1 MDTLDTPSAEGAK
14 LKDLGGIMPAAA
26 PGPGAALW
34 LLTFLLAVVS
44 LGVVFHDGL
53 VYMAEHWDTEEYS
66 HGALIPII
74 SVFLI
79 WQQKDALAAA
89 VRESGRKGAAA
100 GAAVVLLG
108 LFGGLLGE
116 LSTVYL
122 IIQYAFLVTVYGA
135 ALSLV
140 GWRGIRLIWAPLLYL
155 VFMVPLPNFLYV
167 NLSAEL
173 QLISSQIGVAVI
185 RLFSIP
191 VFLEGNVIDLG
202 IYKLQVVEACSGLR
216 YLFPLMSFGFLCAY
230 LYRGPVWHRV
240 LLFGATI
247 PITILMNSFRI
258 GMIGVLVDRWGIEQA
273 EGALHL
279 FEGWV
284 VFMVCV
290 AILFG
295 LVVGLNRVS
304 GRGRPVAD
312 LFRIDVPDLRKGWL
326 PRLGPTPGPAW
337 IASVSLLALAA
348 VFTFVLAD
356 RSSFLPQRQSLAD
369 FPLRVGDWHGQRRSI
384 EPPVLRTLRLTD
396 YALMDFV
403 TPNRR
408 GGVNFY
414 VAYYESQRKGE
425 AVHSPRSCIP
435 GDGWEIESLSRRS
448 VEGIAVPGGGALTV
462 NRVVIAKGDLR
473 QVVYYWFAQRG
484 RHLTNEYLVKWYLFI
499 DGLTR
504 NRTDGALVRLVTPL
518 GRNEP
523 EEAADARLGDF
534 LRDVFPRLNAFV
546 PD

>member
-1 MDTLDTPSAEGAK
+1 MNDISDARPGLDRVRSAG
-14 LKDLGGIMPAAA
+14 AAA
-26 PGPGAALW
+26 GFW
-34 LLTFLLAVVS
+34 LLTFVLAIAG
-44 LGVVFHDGL
+44 LGVVFRDGL
-53 VYMAEHWDTEEYS
+53 VFMAEHWDTEEYS
-66 HGALIPII
+66 HGSLIPII
-74 SVFLI
+74 AAFLI

-89 VRESGRKGAAA
+89 ARSYGGRDGA
-100 GAAVVLLG
+100 GIGFAVVVLG
-108 LFGGLLGE
+108 LLMGLLGE

-122 IIQYAFLVTVYGA
+122 ILQYGFLVTVYGA

-155 VFMVPLPNFLYV
+155 VFMVPLPSFLYA

-191 VFLEGNVIDLG
+191 VYLEGNVIDLG
-202 IYKLQVVEACSGLR
+202 VYKLQVVEACSGLR

-230 LYRGPVWHRV
+230 LYRGPMWHRG
-240 LLFGATI
+240 LLFAATI
-247 PITILMNSFRI
+247 PITILMNSIRI
-258 GMIGVLVDRWGIEQA
+258 GVIGVLVDRWGIEQA

-295 LVVGLNRVS
+295 LIVLLNRFS
-304 GRGRPVAD
+304 RPRRPVTD
-312 LFRIDVPDLRKGWL
+312 LFRIDLPDLRSGWL
-326 PRLGPTPGPAW
+326 PRLGRTPGRAW
-337 IASVSLLALAA
+337 VASAVLLAIAGALN
-348 VFTFVLAD
+348 FLLAD
-356 RSSFLPQRQSLAD
+356 RSNLLPPRESLSA

-384 EPPVLRTLRLTD
+384 EPPVLRTLKLTD
-396 YALMDFV
+396 YALMDFAA
-403 TPNRR
+403 TKRS
-408 GGVNFY
+408 GAVNFY

-435 GDGWEIESLSRRS
+435 GDGWQIEELSK
-448 VEGIAVPGGGALTV
+448 VPVDGVTTAGGGKLVV

-484 RHLTNEYLVKWYLFI
+484 RHLTNEYFVKWYLFV

-523 EEAADARLGDF
+523 ETAADVRLGDF
-534 LRDVFPRLNAFV
+534 LREVFPKLNEFV